1 MYDIYL
7 NRSNELLVVA
17 RGGSIPPAVA
27 GRWRKQKRVVRSV
40 SHSIRDDVVQHGY
53 HHRNLA
59 RRLVVPAR
67 AGLQ

>member
-17 RGGSIPPAVA
+17 RGGSIPSAIA
-27 GRWRKQKRVVRSV
+27 GSWRKQKRVVRTV
-40 SHSIRDDVVQHGY
+40 SHSIRHDVLQHGY
-53 HHRNLA
+53 HRRNLA
-59 RRLVVPAR
+59 KRLIASAR

>member
-17 RGGSIPPAVA
+17 RGGSIPSAIA
-27 GRWRKQKRVVRSV
+27 GRWRKQTRVVRSV
-40 SHSIRDDVVQHGY
+40 SHSIRDDVLQHGY

-59 RRLVVPAR
+59 KRLLAPAR
-67 AGLQ
+67 EGPQ